1 MQGFG
6 VWGIRGFGIW
16 EIGKLG
22 DWGISGLVDWW
33 SGELGDK
40 GIGVLKD
47 WGIEGVAATRG
58 KGYSRQGVQKQSY
71 SRPWLHQT
79 MATSAIAHSLQS
91 QGQPFSFEQQIRTCL
106 GLKSRRRKARR
117 SAGSQTAKFSK
128 SPRAERKKVF
138 GLNFF

>member
-1 MQGFG
+1 MKYHLHQL
-6 VWGIRGFGIW
+6 
-16 EIGKLG
+16 EIQWTKATA
-22 DWGISGLVDWW
+22 
-33 SGELGDK
+33 DK
-40 GIGVLKD
+40 S
-47 WGIEGVAATRG
+47 
-58 KGYSRQGVQKQSY
+58 YSRQKLQQTGSTADRGDGRQKLQQTKNKLQRTRATADKNY
-71 SRPWLHQT
+71 STPCLHQT

-128 SPRAERKKVF
+128 SPRAERKFFF